1 MVPGRFVDGTCVVLD
16 FWTFEFLDFFGF
28 LWISPLFCPQTLD
41 YITQQ
46 RGWQR
51 RKDEWCKWGPASYFE
66 NLAGCFFPHQSHINT
81 AYGGGKRDITCSC
94 VGYCGRLGRAIGR
107 TFRYYCKFQKVTAQ
121 EGKGDTRGLSC
132 SFQLQALSSITG
144 KCVRHSSRSGV
155 VVDMFCCMALSVSST
170 QEALPRGVQRVAL
183 YQFEV
188 SLFSRKGSFAS
199 PRFFFLSF
207 APFPFFSL

>member
-16 FWTFEFLDFFGF
+16 FWTFEFLDFSGF

-144 KCVRHSSRSGV
+144 KCVITTLFAKRCGCGHVLLHGAFRFQHPRS
-155 VVDMFCCMALSVSST
+155 T
-170 QEALPRGVQRVAL
+170 P
-183 YQFEV
+183 
-188 SLFSRKGSFAS
+188 KGRAEGGAISI
-199 PRFFFLSF
+199 
-207 APFPFFSL
+207 